1 MCLITTTTTLLQITT
16 GTSSRATTTST
27 TRARGIFM
35 LILPTVVNAL
45 IIANTSRKTIP
56 RRRRTASVATPTSST
71 KTKWKNDV
79 ALFLSSNN
87 SSNNNNNSHNTINNT
102 IRRFSSSSR
111 LYNNNNNNNSKS
123 PYYYDGMTVAQALHK
138 SIQYLKENKNNDD
151 NDNDDV
157 IDAEYSAMYLLA
169 FALKLPWKDGIRNL
183 QPLLLLQNDTTAATT
198 TKNTNNTNQR
208 QELLLNTRVITK
220 EEGIAYTHMVRRRKQ
235 HEPIQ
240 YIIGQWDFLD
250 YTINVGPP
258 LLCPRPETEELVL
271 QIVED
276 YENFQSTQSTTKTT
290 RTKLVSSSVSDRQ
303 HPGPNAVKI
312 LDVGCGTGVIGIALA
327 AMIPNAMVTAID
339 IDPIAIET
347 SMINARKVLSLS
359 SSSEEDIAN
368 HNDTDNDLDLRRR
381 YNAILVSAKEYKRKQ
396 QHLQPPQAMVDND
409 QDHDNDTY
417 DDTYNDDGDA
427 ARGYDIIVSNPP
439 YIPRSDMQG
448 LSKDVRLY
456 ENEKALCGGTSPDGM
471 DVIRTILRRLPDWC
485 RVTTTTPTI
494 DTEDN
499 TSTGMDDDADT
510 DGALCYM
517 EVDPT
522 QPELIRKEIEFMY
535 NKNNNDD
542 GGGSSGAVRFES
554 SSKDMFGKDRFVKL
568 RIN

>member
-27 TRARGIFM
+27 TRARGISM

-56 RRRRTASVATPTSST
+56 RRRRAASVAISTFST

-198 TKNTNNTNQR
+198 KNTNNTNQR

-220 EEGIAYTHMVRRRKQ
+220 EEGIAYTHMVRRRKE

-359 SSSEEDIAN
+359 SADDIAN
-368 HNDTDNDLDLRRR
+368 HNDTDTELDLRRR